1 MDNLEAI
8 DTCEVPLESL
18 PILTK
23 LKIIL
28 LGSSGVGKTSL
39 LSQFVNGVRATDI
52 MYTIGVEFKI
62 KDIAVDGKRVRLA
75 LWDTAGQ
82 ERFRSITQTYYR
94 GVQGAVLVFDVTS
107 RSSFSR
113 LTEWMFELELY
124 CKRDPVKLLVGNK
137 ADLEDKREVSKAEGM
152 EFAKKYNILYMET
165 SATTGDEV
173 EYAFEVVTQE
183 ILAKEELW
191 KQDYDR
197 NLSVVKLGEDCLE
210 WSQNENKPPKKRIG
224 RRCC

>member
-1 MDNLEAI
+1 MDNLEDI

-82 ERFRSITQTYYR
+82 ER
-94 GVQGAVLVFDVTS
+94 
-107 RSSFSR
+107 
-113 LTEWMFELELY
+113 
-124 CKRDPVKLLVGNK
+124 
-137 ADLEDKREVSKAEGM
+137 
-152 EFAKKYNILYMET
+152 
-165 SATTGDEV
+165 
-173 EYAFEVVTQE
+173 
-183 ILAKEELW
+183 
-191 KQDYDR
+191 
-197 NLSVVKLGEDCLE
+197 
-210 WSQNENKPPKKRIG
+210 
-224 RRCC
+224 